1 MGDLLVAAG
10 LFVAAFLLG
19 SIPFGLIISKVFYH
33 TDLRE
38 HGSGNIGTTNAIRT
52 MGKVGG
58 YAVFVL
64 DFGKGLLSGVLA
76 WAFSMQFLPGG
87 GLEPGA
93 LVTYDTMLAVA
104 FLGCVWGHIFC
115 PWLGFKGGKGIA
127 VAVGCLFVTFGR
139 IGACLELLIFIVLVV
154 ATKRVSVGSIA
165 AAAACPFFALYFF
178 WGDWLAWLFCTVAG
192 LTVVWAHRENIK
204 RLRAGTESRIG
215 DKGKKKEAYGTHMKI
230 AVIGA
235 GSWGT
240 ALAQLLACNGNEV
253 GLWARK
259 PEVVEAVNASH
270 ANPRY
275 LSEVELSPRI
285 VATTSYEEA
294 LAGAQAAVIVTPS
307 SVMRDVAGV
316 LAEAVD
322 DDFPVIICSK
332 GVEEGSG
339 LLPVEVFEAEMGN
352 ASRLAVLSGPN
363 FAAEVIRGIPSGTV
377 IAGSNEETAAFFQQL
392 FASETFRTYVSDD
405 VCGVEL
411 CAAFKNVIAIAVG
424 VSYGLGYGDNTA
436 AMLMTRGLAEMSRLV
451 VRCGGQAITCMGLA
465 GTGDLVATCTSEHS
479 RNRRFGKLLAEG
491 GTLEEFAAQTHM
503 VAEGALACKTLKTLA
518 DCYDVELPI
527 TDVVRSIAWEG
538 ADPHD
543 VAKTLTSRPLT
554 TEFYGL

>member
-1 MGDLLVAAG
+1 
-10 LFVAAFLLG
+10 
-19 SIPFGLIISKVFYH
+19 
-33 TDLRE
+33 
-38 HGSGNIGTTNAIRT
+38 
-52 MGKVGG
+52 
-58 YAVFVL
+58 
-64 DFGKGLLSGVLA
+64 
-76 WAFSMQFLPGG
+76 
-87 GLEPGA
+87 
-93 LVTYDTMLAVA
+93 
-104 FLGCVWGHIFC
+104 
-115 PWLGFKGGKGIA
+115 
-127 VAVGCLFVTFGR
+127 
-139 IGACLELLIFIVLVV
+139 
-154 ATKRVSVGSIA
+154 
-165 AAAACPFFALYFF
+165 
-178 WGDWLAWLFCTVAG
+178 
-192 LTVVWAHRENIK
+192 
-204 RLRAGTESRIG
+204 
-215 DKGKKKEAYGTHMKI
+215 MKI

-259 PEVVEAVNASH
+259 PEVVDAVNASH

-377 IAGSNEETAAFFQQL
+377 IASSNEETAAFFQQL

-436 AMLMTRGLAEMSRLV
+436 AMLMTRRLAEMSRLV

-554 TEFYGL
+554 TELYGL

>member
-1 MGDLLVAAG
+1 
-10 LFVAAFLLG
+10 
-19 SIPFGLIISKVFYH
+19 
-33 TDLRE
+33 
-38 HGSGNIGTTNAIRT
+38 
-52 MGKVGG
+52 
-58 YAVFVL
+58 
-64 DFGKGLLSGVLA
+64 
-76 WAFSMQFLPGG
+76 
-87 GLEPGA
+87 
-93 LVTYDTMLAVA
+93 
-104 FLGCVWGHIFC
+104 
-115 PWLGFKGGKGIA
+115 
-127 VAVGCLFVTFGR
+127 
-139 IGACLELLIFIVLVV
+139 
-154 ATKRVSVGSIA
+154 
-165 AAAACPFFALYFF
+165 
-178 WGDWLAWLFCTVAG
+178 
-192 LTVVWAHRENIK
+192 
-204 RLRAGTESRIG
+204 
-215 DKGKKKEAYGTHMKI
+215 MKI

-240 ALAQLLACNGNEV
+240 ALAQVLAGNGHNV

-259 PEVVEAVNASH
+259 PEVVQAINAEH
-270 ANPRY
+270 HNPRY
-275 LSEVELSPRI
+275 LSDEVLSERI
-285 VATTSYEEA
+285 VATLSHEDA
-294 LAGAQAAVIVTPS
+294 LLRAKAAVIVTPS
-307 SVMRDVAGV
+307 NLLRGV
-316 LAEAVD
+316 GRALDAAADPRLPIV
-322 DDFPVIICSK
+322 VCSK

-339 LLPVEVFEAEMGN
+339 LLPIDVMASEMGG
-352 ASRLAVLSGPN
+352 RERFAVLSGPN
-363 FAAEVIRGIPSGTV
+363 HAEEVIRGVPAATVVASPS
-377 IAGSNEETAAFFQQL
+377 ADTAAFFQDL
-392 FASETFRTYVSDD
+392 FATEAFRTYTSDD

-543 VAKTLTSRPLT
+543 VAKTLTNRPLT

>member
-1 MGDLLVAAG
+1 
-10 LFVAAFLLG
+10 
-19 SIPFGLIISKVFYH
+19 
-33 TDLRE
+33 
-38 HGSGNIGTTNAIRT
+38 
-52 MGKVGG
+52 
-58 YAVFVL
+58 
-64 DFGKGLLSGVLA
+64 
-76 WAFSMQFLPGG
+76 
-87 GLEPGA
+87 
-93 LVTYDTMLAVA
+93 
-104 FLGCVWGHIFC
+104 
-115 PWLGFKGGKGIA
+115 
-127 VAVGCLFVTFGR
+127 
-139 IGACLELLIFIVLVV
+139 
-154 ATKRVSVGSIA
+154 
-165 AAAACPFFALYFF
+165 
-178 WGDWLAWLFCTVAG
+178 
-192 LTVVWAHRENIK
+192 
-204 RLRAGTESRIG
+204 
-215 DKGKKKEAYGTHMKI
+215 MKI

-240 ALAQLLACNGNEV
+240 ALAQVLAGNGHNV

-259 PEVVEAVNASH
+259 PEVVQSINASH

-275 LSEVELSPRI
+275 LSDVELSENI
-285 VATTSYEEA
+285 VATTSYKDA
-294 LAGAQAAVIVTPS
+294 LLRAKAAVIVTPS
-307 SVMRDVAGV
+307 NLMRGVARALADV
-316 LAEAVD
+316 VD
-322 DDFPVIICSK
+322 ADFPVIICSK

-363 FAAEVIRGIPSGTV
+363 FAAEVIRGIPTGTV
-377 IAGSNEETAAFFQQL
+377 IASSDEGTATFFQEL
-392 FASETFRTYVSDD
+392 FASEAFRTYVSDD

-424 VSYGLGYGDNTA
+424 TSYGLGYGDNTA

-491 GTLEEFAAQTHM
+491 GTLDEFVAETHM

-518 DCYDVELPI
+518 DAYRVELPI